1 MAGTYRH
8 QTLIDAPIEDV
19 WAVISD
25 PLTHPDWWPDV
36 VAVRIEE
43 PLVEGGEYI
52 RSSKLL
58 PFRDAAEAVWVA
70 ERLEDLKEARFRCR
84 VSGTWAH
91 FKLTPA
97 QAETFVELETG
108 MSWLMRPTMPIVPA
122 TAVRPSSSGRPAA
135 TSAPNASSRISR
147 VMGSDSVSAF
157 WRSVSN
163 AAMSSFSELASPN
176 WAT

>member
-19 WAVISD
+19 WAVIRD

-36 VAVRIEE
+36 VAVRIDE
-43 PLVEGGEYI
+43 PLVAGGEYI
-52 RSSKLL
+52 HTSKTL
-58 PFRDAAEAVWVA
+58 PFLNAVDAVWVA
-70 ERLEDLKEARFRCR
+70 ERLEDLKEARFRCT

-108 MSWLMRPTMPIVPA
+108 MDPKRLRWRLVK
-122 TAVRPSSSGRPAA
+122 A
-135 TSAPNASSRISR
+135 TS
-147 VMGSDSVSAF
+147 GSFFKGWILDVLDALPEEVVA
-157 WRSVSN
+157 RQL
-163 AAMSSFSELASPN
+163 AARE
-176 WAT
+176 

>member
-8 QTLIDAPIEDV
+8 QTLIEAPIEDV

-36 VAVRIEE
+36 VEVRLEE

-52 RSSKLL
+52 RSSRLL
-58 PFRDAAEAVWVA
+58 PFRDAVEAVWVA
-70 ERLEDLKEARFRCR
+70 ERLEDLKEARFRCT

-91 FKLTPA
+91 FKITPA

-108 MSWLMRPTMPIVPA
+108 MDPKRLRWRLVK
-122 TAVRPSSSGRPAA
+122 A
-135 TSAPNASSRISR
+135 TS
-147 VMGSDSVSAF
+147 GSFFKGWILDVLDALPKEVDA
-157 WRSVSN
+157 RRL
-163 AAMSSFSELASPN
+163 AARE
-176 WAT
+176 